1 MGHMSPQKTFEEGAM
16 AYQPVISIQR
26 NGTFNIFN
34 HTISSEIAVPKRR
47 PSIVALLPCF
57 L

>member
-26 NGTFNIFN
+26 NGTFNIF
-34 HTISSEIAVPKRR
+34 R
-47 PSIVALLPCF
+47 
-57 L
+57 

>member
-26 NGTFNIFN
+26 NGTFNIFRD
-34 HTISSEIAVPKRR
+34 SREIGLK
-47 PSIVALLPCF
+47 L
-57 L
+57 